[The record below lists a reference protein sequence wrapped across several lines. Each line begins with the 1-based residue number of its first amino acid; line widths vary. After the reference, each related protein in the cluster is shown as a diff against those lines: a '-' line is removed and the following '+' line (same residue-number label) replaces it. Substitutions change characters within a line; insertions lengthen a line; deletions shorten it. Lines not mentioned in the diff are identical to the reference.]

1 MPKAGDV
8 VKTIIF
14 DGEHKITSAY
24 GARIHPITGKA
35 DFHKGW
41 DFSMVVGTKL
51 KAPADGRFT
60 WGTNDGFGGQYGK
73 LQRTDGTWDYFF
85 HCSTTIAPNGAVKKG
100 QYICKSG
107 NTGNSTGAHLHW
119 ERRKT
124 SVSTSHF
131 NDIDSIIIT
140 TPPMAT
146 PYSQS
151 VWNWCLKYR
160 PDVCKVYTVNNVLDW
175 WVTHGAM
182 EVPVQYDNLF
192 KENENLKQQVTA
204 LSAELSRV
212 SKQLATTALELTNA
226 QGQVEMLNGN
236 IEALESSLQENKT
249 QYEKDKEE
257 LEAQVA
263 REENKNKLL
272 KEQNEV
278 LETNN
283 ANQSKLIEELETKIE
298 NQREIIVRLEKKLA
312 NCETSM
318 SNAVQTLI
326 KKMSDFII
334 NLLPKKK

>member
-1 MPKAGDV
+1 MPKAGDI
-8 VKTIIF
+8 VKTTIF
-14 DGEHKITSAY
+14 DGERKITSAY
-24 GARIHPITGKA
+24 GKRTHPITGKS

-41 DFSMVVGTKL
+41 DFSMPVGTKL

-73 LQRTDGTWDYFF
+73 LQRTDGTFDYFF
-85 HCSTTIAPNGAVKKG
+85 HCSSTIAPNGAVKKG

-131 NDIDSIIIT
+131 DDIDSIIINN
-140 TPPMAT
+140 PMDNTILWAFL
-146 PYSQS
+146 Q
-151 VWNWCLKYR
+151 KYR
-160 PDVCKVYTVNNVLDW
+160 PDVCKVYTQANCNQW
-175 WVTHGAM
+175 WASYGQN
-182 EVPVQYDNLF
+182 EIPVQYDNLF
-192 KENENLKQQVTA
+192 KENENLKQQVA
-204 LSAELSRV
+204 NL
-212 SKQLATTALELTNA
+212 SKQLSDTQKELATTKLELTKAN
-226 QGQVEMLNGN
+226 EKIKELNGN
-236 IEALESSLQENKT
+236 IEALESSLQVNQA
-249 QYEKDKEE
+249 QYEKDKAE

-278 LETNN
+278 LEENN
-283 ANQSKLIEELETKIE
+283 ANQAKLIEELETKVK
-298 NQREIIVRLEKKLA
+298 NQSEIIFRLEKKLA

-318 SNAVQTLI
+318 TNAVQTLI
-326 KKMSDFII
+326 KKISDFII